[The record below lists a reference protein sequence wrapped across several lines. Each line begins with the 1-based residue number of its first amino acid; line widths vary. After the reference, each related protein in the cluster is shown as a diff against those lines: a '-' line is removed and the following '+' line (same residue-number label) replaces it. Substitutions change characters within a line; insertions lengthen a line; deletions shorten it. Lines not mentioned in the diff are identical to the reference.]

1 MKVEHEN
8 KNVKNGLMK
17 TSFVFGVKEKT
28 FSSLVAFV
36 MLKTIIPNNHENR
49 VTRPLIE
56 PIF

>member
-8 KNVKNGLMK
+8 ENVKNGLMK

-28 FSSLVAFV
+28 FCSLAAFV
-36 MLKTIIPNNHENR
+36 MFKTNIPKNHENR

>member
-8 KNVKNGLMK
+8 RNVQNGLMK

-28 FSSLVAFV
+28 FFSLAAFV
-36 MLKTIIPNNHENR
+36 MLKTIIPKNHENR